1 MNTSCKCR
9 GCIDNQANQEAH
21 MGRGGCLAQP
31 GDWLDELMD
40 NDEQDNDEQ
49 DNDEPNNS
57 SYNLSDSDDE
67 EEKEKEKGE
76 EICSICYDVIGT
88 TNITITECCH
98 KFHSSCIFRNL
109 LRRLECPMC
118 RVKLVTLE
126 EEEEEDDEILEE
138 EDDETN

>member
-31 GDWLDELMD
+31 GDWLDELME
-40 NDEQDNDEQ
+40 NDELNK
-49 DNDEPNNS
+49 S

-67 EEKEKEKGE
+67 EKAKEKETEKGE
-76 EICSICYDVIGT
+76 EICSICYDIMGT

-118 RVKLVTLE
+118 RVKLVTQDDE
-126 EEEEEDDEILEE
+126 EEGVLAIVEYDDDEVDEWVEEE
-138 EDDETN
+138 